1 MSNDGTTRATSL
13 GGEAAPLRPEH
24 RAAADCAPTTA
35 QPAADPLMDRLRAR
49 RRRPMSVSSAPAPA
63 MADGGPAARPAG
75 QRQGAPLLA
84 TKQESDFEKLP
95 EVRALSLQRDALGL
109 MGLAPPFFRRVD
121 GPPLPAT
128 RVEGRESIRF
138 TSYDY
143 LGLNSHEAVREAAA
157 AAIRAQGVSAG
168 ASRLVGGERAAQGA
182 LEAALAAHYEAE
194 DAVVMVSGHATNVT
208 TIGTLLGPEDLVLL
222 DSLGHNSSFE
232 GARLSGATRRIF
244 PHNDLDKLEALLAAE
259 RARHRRALVVVEGLY
274 SMDGDSPDL
283 ARLVTIKE
291 RFGAWLMVD
300 EAHALGVC
308 GETGR
313 GLFEAQGVDPG
324 AVDIWM
330 GTLSKTLAS
339 CGGYIAG
346 SAALVSLL
354 RYRAP
359 GFVFSVGLAPALAA
373 AALAAL
379 QAMHREPGR
388 VGRLVSN
395 GRRLRDRARAAGL
408 DTGTSTGLA
417 VTPVVIGDSL
427 KTVALSNQL
436 AEAGFEVAPIVHPAV
451 PERAARL
458 RFFVTAEHTAAQID
472 AAIAETARLAAGLD
486 AWKEAAVQA
495 AAARARA

>member
-1 MSNDGTTRATSL
+1 MLSGR
-13 GGEAAPLRPEH
+13 E
-24 RAAADCAPTTA
+24 
-35 QPAADPLMDRLRAR
+35 
-49 RRRPMSVSSAPAPA
+49 
-63 MADGGPAARPAG
+63 GPAANDTVERGHA
-75 QRQGAPLLA
+75 
-84 TKQESDFEKLP
+84 FEALP
-95 EVRALSLQRDALGL
+95 ELRSLALQQDALGL
-109 MGLAPPFFRRVD
+109 MGLRTPFFRRLD
-121 GPPLPAT
+121 GPPGPST
-128 RVEGRESIRF
+128 RIEGQKSTRF

-143 LGLNSHEAVREAAA
+143 LGLNNHPAVREAAI
-157 AAIRAQGVSAG
+157 AAIREEGVSAG

-182 LEAALAAHYEAE
+182 LEAALAAAYEAE

-208 TIGTLLGPEDLVLL
+208 TVGTLLGSEDLVLL
-222 DSLGHNSSFE
+222 DSLGHNSTFE

-244 PHNDLDKLEALLAAE
+244 PHNDLDRLEALLAAE
-259 RARHRRALVVVEGLY
+259 RQRHRRALVAVEGLY

-283 ARLVTIKE
+283 ARLVEIKE

-308 GETGR
+308 GPTGR
-313 GLFEAQGVDPG
+313 GLFEAQGVAPD

-330 GTLSKTLAS
+330 GTLSKTLSS

-379 QAMHREPGR
+379 EAMRREPDR
-388 VGRLVSN
+388 VVRLQAN
-395 GRRLRDRARAAGL
+395 GRRLRDRAVAAGL
-408 DTGTSTGLA
+408 DTGTSSGLA

-436 AEAGFEVAPIVHPAV
+436 ASAGFEVAPIVHPAV

-458 RFFVTAEHTAAQID
+458 RFFVTAEHTEAQID
-472 AAIAETARLAAGLD
+472 AAIDETARLAAGLD
-486 AWKEAAVQA
+486 DWKEAAVRA
-495 AAARARA
+495 AASTAGRET

>member
-1 MSNDGTTRATSL
+1 MSDERTVGVASVGDEGGAPSL
-13 GGEAAPLRPEH
+13 DPRK
-24 RAAADCAPTTA
+24 AAACAPSDA
-35 QPAADPLMDRLRAR
+35 PPHADPVMERLRAR
-49 RRRPMSVSSAPAPA
+49 HRRPPPASSPP
-63 MADGGPAARPAG
+63 RPATVDGRSAAQPDG
-75 QRQGAPLLA
+75 QRQLA
-84 TKQESDFEKLP
+84 LPTTKQESDFDTLP
-95 EVRALSLQRDALGL
+95 EIRALSLQRDALGL
-109 MGLAPPFFRRVD
+109 MGLATPFFRRVD

-128 RVEGRESIRF
+128 RVEGQETVRF

-143 LGLNSHEAVREAAA
+143 LGLNGHEAVREAAA
-157 AAIRAQGVSAG
+157 SAIHAQGVSAG
-168 ASRLVGGERAAQGA
+168 ASRLVGGERAVQGA

-208 TIGTLLGPEDLVLL
+208 TIGTLLGPEDVVLL

-232 GARLSGATRRIF
+232 GARLAGATRRVF
-244 PHNDLDKLEALLAAE
+244 PHNDLDQLEALLAAE
-259 RARHRRALVVVEGLY
+259 RPRHRRALVVVEGLY

-283 ARLVTIKE
+283 ARLIAIKQ
-291 RFGAWLMVD
+291 RFGAWLMID

-379 QAMHREPGR
+379 QVMHREPER

-395 GRRLRDRARAAGL
+395 GRRLRERARAAGL
-408 DTGTSTGLA
+408 DTGTSAGLA

-427 KTVALSNQL
+427 KTVALSNHL
-436 AEAGFEVAPIVHPAV
+436 ADAGFEVAPIVHPAV

-458 RFFVTAEHTAAQID
+458 RFFVTAEHSAAQID
-472 AAIAETARLAAGLD
+472 AAIAETARLVAGLD
-486 AWKEAAVQA
+486 LWKETAIEA
-495 AAARARA
+495 AAARARN